1 MRIIHVLHSKGY
13 GGAENHALIQ
23 MQGQR
28 AAGHQVAFA
37 GLADS
42 WLGRACK
49 AAHIEV
55 FNLRMAGIYD
65 LWSMFKL
72 QRIAKTWQ
80 ADILHGH
87 LIRGSHYVGRAG
99 HMDRKP
105 LAIGTAHATTART
118 HMQHCA
124 HIIAVSGAVKTQLL
138 QHGYPDSRV
147 SVIWNGMPEGPVCAD
162 REALRAEL
170 GIAPGQ
176 HALVNAGRFIH
187 DKGQDLLVQMMA
199 KLPQP
204 HVHLYLVGDA
214 STDHGQAIQA
224 SAKADARIHF
234 LGYRNDVQRILPAFD
249 GYVLSSRREA
259 MPLSLIEAMAA
270 RLPIVTTSVGGVPE
284 VVQDGVSGLIVPP
297 DDAPALTQAVARQ
310 LAHPDA
316 ARAMADAGHAHY
328 LAHLTADTMVAHTLA
343 LYQGLQRSPS

>member
-1 MRIIHVLHSKGY
+1 
-13 GGAENHALIQ
+13 

-28 AAGHQVAFA
+28 AAGHTVAFA

-55 FNLRMAGIYD
+55 FDVRMAGIYD

-72 QRIAKTWQ
+72 QRIAKSWQ

-99 HMDRKP
+99 HMDRTP

-118 HMQHCA
+118 HMQRCA

-138 QHGYPDSRV
+138 QHGYPDARV
-147 SVIWNGMPEGPVCAD
+147 SVIWNGMPAGPVCAD

-199 KLPQP
+199 GLPQP

-214 STDHGQAIQA
+214 STDYGQAIQA
-224 SAKADARIHF
+224 SAKSDARIHF

-259 MPLSLIEAMAA
+259 LGLSPIEAMAA
-270 RLPIVTTSVGGVPE
+270 RLPIVATSVGGVPE
-284 VVQDGVSGLIVPP
+284 VVQDGVNGLIVPP
-297 DDAPALTQAVARQ
+297 NDSAALAFGVQR
-310 LAHPDA
+310 LLNEPEL
-316 ARAMADAGHAHY
+316 ARAMGEAGQSRY
-328 LAHLTADTMVAHTLA
+328 LAHFTADTMVAQTLA
-343 LYQGLQRSPS
+343 LYQHRLS